1 MFVYI
6 CEIDFL
12 LLNEYLNF
20 SILITHAV
28 NTSRHNP
35 YTQRSLKSSIL
46 LRISRFE
53 TKSLRTAHLG
63 FKQSLL

>member
-6 CEIDFL
+6 CEMDFL

-28 NTSRHNP
+28 NISRHNP
-35 YTQRSLKSSIL
+35 YTQKSLKSSIL
-46 LRISRFE
+46 VRISRFE
-53 TKSLRTAHLG
+53 TKRFENCLSRV
-63 FKQSLL
+63 